1 MRLSLLLM
9 LFVAGSAFAQEPRV
23 LVETLPDAVGVGE
36 PLRLRVTVL
45 GPTFFPRAPEWPS
58 FEIANAIVRLPPD
71 SSRSTSQRID
81 GEMWTG
87 VVRNYE
93 VYPLVAA
100 AFRLDGLTMSVTY
113 ADPADR
119 SPVLVDVDV
128 PSIQFRAT
136 VPPGAAA
143 LDPYVAGGRLELRR
157 DTDLGERELEA
168 GDAVVVTY
176 TAELDGMPAM
186 FIPPLF
192 RGVPEDGVSVY
203 ADTPVVE
210 EGDTAVRRETVTFV
224 FETGG
229 EFSLPGAELDWWNR
243 ETGAVDTAL
252 VAPLSISVTGPVAAS
267 STEASPPRYRLVL
280 AGIATLL
287 ALLVAYRVLP
297 PWLAARRDRLAVR
310 KRDLVAS
317 EQWAFGQLLRELKR
331 GEPRQVYGALSRW
344 VERAEPG
351 CDVRNFAERYGDQ
364 DLVEQIDYL
373 SKSLYKDGA
382 STVDLGR
389 LERGLVAARMR
400 ARKTMTAHDNQ
411 TLEPLNP

>member
-1 MRLSLLLM
+1 MRRLFFFTLLFANAAL
-9 LFVAGSAFAQEPRV
+9 AQEPRV
-23 LVETLPDAVGVGE
+23 FVETTPDEVTVGE

-45 GPTFFPRAPEWPS
+45 GPTWFPRAPEWPS
-58 FEIANAIVRLPPD
+58 FEVANAVVRLPPD

-100 AFRLDGLTMSVTY
+100 GFRLDGLTMSVTY

-119 SPVLVDVDV
+119 SPVLADIDV

-143 LDPYVAGGRLELRR
+143 LDPYVAGERLELRR

-229 EFSLPGAELDWWNR
+229 EFLLPGAELDWWNR
-243 ETGAVDTAL
+243 DTGAVDTAL
-252 VAPLSISVTGPVAAS
+252 VAPLSVSVTGPVIAR
-267 STEASPPRYRLVL
+267 STEAPPPPYRFVLV
-280 AGIATLL
+280 GIA
-287 ALLVAYRVLP
+287 ALLLLLFAYRVLP
-297 PWLAARRDRLAVR
+297 PWLAARRDRLAAR

-317 EQWAFGQLLRELKR
+317 EQWAFGRVLRELKR
-331 GEPRQVYGALSRW
+331 GEPRQVYAALSRW
-344 VERAEPG
+344 IERAEPG
-351 CDVRNFAERYGDQ
+351 CDVRNFADRYGDQ
-364 DLVEQIDYL
+364 GLVEQIEYL
-373 SKSLYKDGA
+373 SKSLYSDGA
-382 STVDLGR
+382 STIDLRR